1 MKTALAL
8 ALFAIVAAAPAAA
21 QSTQTE
27 EAAVRAAL
35 DHYLQGHATG
45 SGDEFSKVFHP
56 ESMLFWVTPEGAFSR
71 RTSADYIKGA
81 AGKPAADEAQR
92 KRRILMVDVDG
103 TAAVAKVELDYP
115 GMRFIDYFTLLKVD
129 GQWKI
134 MNKIF
139 HRYPPRS
146 SKN

>member
-1 MKTALAL
+1 MKTTLAL
-8 ALFAIVAAAPAAA
+8 SLLAVFLATPASA
-21 QSTQTE
+21 QSAASE
-27 EAAVRAAL
+27 EAAVRAAV

-45 SGDEFSKVFHP
+45 SPEEFSKAFHP
-56 ESMLFWVTPEGAFSR
+56 ESMLFWVTPEGTLGR

-103 TAAVAKVELDYP
+103 SAAVAKVELDYP
-115 GMRFIDYFTLLKVD
+115 SVRFIDYFTLLKVD

-139 HRYPPRS
+139 HRFSR
-146 SKN
+146 